1 MKKKMDIRKKILK
14 EWSTNY
20 YSLGYLIGLGVRNSY
35 FGDGTIVKVGKT
47 YACTCTIKFDS
58 RGESVK
64 IAIDTLLD
72 ANSDWQL
79 DLDLLEKIY
88 TTFSHNVDT
97 RRIERD
103 ELDERLSQLKA
114 ELEMLETRGTLA
126 DGSIINKKNDT
137 RRKEDVVTLPTP

>member
-14 EWSTNY
+14 EWSTNN

-58 RGESVK
+58 RGVSVK
-64 IAIDTLLD
+64 MDIGTLLD

-97 RRIERD
+97 RRIERN
-103 ELDERLSQLKA
+103 ELYERLSQLKS
-114 ELEMLETRGTLA
+114 ELKILETRGTLA
-126 DGSIINKKNDT
+126 DGSITKKKSDT
-137 RRKEDVVTLPTP
+137 PRKGEVQTLPTS